1 MRLKPGLFQLVVV
14 LMTSSLIVSCNTSPK
29 GTQVDC
35 NDPAAKQSTDCSTSS
50 GGSTSR
56 GAYRGFTNSNNSTKP
71 SSAED
76 GSGAR
81 GVIVPGN
88 PTGGS
93 GSGSENLSGQQSSQ
107 VGGQGKSSGES
118 HTTSEAGRGGFGS
131 FGRGS
136 SGVN

>member
-35 NDPAAKQSTDCSTSS
+35 NDPVAKQSEDCNSSS

-56 GAYRGFTNSNNSTKP
+56 SVYRGSRNSNNSTKP

-76 GSGAR
+76 GSGTR

-88 PTGGS
+88 PTGDSGS
-93 GSGSENLSGQQSSQ
+93 GSGNSSGQEPSQ
-107 VGGQGKSSGES
+107 VGGKSSGES
-118 HTTSEAGRGGFGS
+118 NATSKAGRGGFGS

-136 SGVN
+136 SGG